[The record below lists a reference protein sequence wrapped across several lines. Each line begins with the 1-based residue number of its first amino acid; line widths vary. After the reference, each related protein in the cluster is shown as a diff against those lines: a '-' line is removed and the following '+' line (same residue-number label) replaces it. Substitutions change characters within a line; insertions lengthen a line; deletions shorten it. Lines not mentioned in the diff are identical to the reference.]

1 MKEVVLFALLYL
13 CFYGMSLLDSDLSSF
28 THNVSVIYIESAYCV
43 HISEHSDQSFPLF
56 FKQVVAIFTIQQR
69 E

>member
-28 THNVSVIYIESAYCV
+28 THNVSVINIESAYCEKNIDAV
-43 HISEHSDQSFPLF
+43 YANLF
-56 FKQVVAIFTIQQR
+56 LL
-69 E
+69 